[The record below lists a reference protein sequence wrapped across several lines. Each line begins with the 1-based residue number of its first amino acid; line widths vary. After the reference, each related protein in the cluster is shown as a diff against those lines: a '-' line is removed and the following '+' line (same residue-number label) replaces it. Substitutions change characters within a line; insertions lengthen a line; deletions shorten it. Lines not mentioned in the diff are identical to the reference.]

1 VEFRTWWPRH
11 EVVTEQAG
19 TKTIERPELG
29 TLRLHHL
36 QSTPTSDPELR
47 LTIYVPADP
56 ETRRKLESLRALATS
71 D

>member
-1 VEFRTWWPRH
+1 VA
-11 EVVTEQAG
+11 EQAG
-19 TKTIERPELG
+19 TKTIEGHALG

-47 LTIYVPADP
+47 LTMYVPADA
-56 ETRRKLESLRALATS
+56 ETRRVLTSLP